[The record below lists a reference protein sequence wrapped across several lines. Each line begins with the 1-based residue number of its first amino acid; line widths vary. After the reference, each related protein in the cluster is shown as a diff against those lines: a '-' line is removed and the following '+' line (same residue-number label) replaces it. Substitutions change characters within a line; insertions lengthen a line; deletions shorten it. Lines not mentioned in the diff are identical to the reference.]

1 MNRRPTASP
10 QGDWTKCL
18 VPLRLRVCFYHPECM
33 GKFTFRATNGV
44 QFSSRLLLQS
54 VSLYLCL
61 SLSDVHDWIAPSPS
75 PLTTTCS
82 TRPGLPSSGPSCST
96 VCACV
101 CPLVRACVLVP
112 VHSVVR
118 FRPGSDFARR
128 RQLCFA
134 LILEYSL
141 SITFD
146 LKLVR
151 APLKLAFDRLKL
163 QVKKFSQMKFI
174 IWQP

>member
-96 VCACV
+96 DCACV

-112 VHSVVR
+112 VQVPVATLTSTRVLALLLCLCP
-118 FRPGSDFARR
+118 RPACVCPRR
-128 RQLCFA
+128 A
-134 LILEYSL
+134 
-141 SITFD
+141 
-146 LKLVR
+146 
-151 APLKLAFDRLKL
+151 
-163 QVKKFSQMKFI
+163 QMG
-174 IWQP
+174 P